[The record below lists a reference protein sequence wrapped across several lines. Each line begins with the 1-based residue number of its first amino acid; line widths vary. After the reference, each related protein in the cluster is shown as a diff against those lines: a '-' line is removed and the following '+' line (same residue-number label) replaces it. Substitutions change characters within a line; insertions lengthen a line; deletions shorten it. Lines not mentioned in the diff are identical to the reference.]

1 MVNFY
6 FFPRRNRNNHSLLL
20 TPENGKRRRGLRR
33 FFLFFFKKISKN
45 SRVKP
50 IIFRLIGEF
59 SIFIFET
66 KRMLQDK
73 VSTTEFLSSL
83 QKIFLNRKRKR
94 SPVLVRVLASGVKN
108 FQVEAFNA
116 AVAEASNLGML
127 ENVKFELLHTEEVSY
142 TLSV

>member
-1 MVNFY
+1 M
-6 FFPRRNRNNHSLLL
+6 R
-20 TPENGKRRRGLRR
+20 E
-33 FFLFFFKKISKN
+33 
-45 SRVKP
+45 P
-50 IIFRLIGEF
+50 IIFWLLIGEF